1 VLIKRLD
8 PPEAMRPRRCRITIG
23 GERSK
28 TSTSS
33 RTGTSTMVSAPS
45 QAGGRSSRNRRAAG
59 VRALSV
65 RRPGGGVFALT
76 CRQGWPV
83 GGSRVVVVAGGRCGG
98 GRGRCR
104 GVEAA
109 VTACGDAEL
118 DDARGAR
125 DHDQEH
131 AEDGGEQE
139 GDTERQVAVCA
150 EVAGGH
156 ALAVLQDEDQQQE
169 QDDGKQR
176 GGDPGSADA
185 CPPDDV
191 VDGAG
196 CAGAWFAGAAVPGA
210 VGWVPPAGCVPPIK
224 LYRIY
229 FPRLPRLNG
238 APGWPMC

>member
-1 VLIKRLD
+1 
-8 PPEAMRPRRCRITIG
+8 MRITIG

-76 CRQGWPV
+76 CRLGWP
-83 GGSRVVVVAGGRCGG
+83 GRREPGG
-98 GRGRCR
+98 GRGRRPVWRRARPVCR

-169 QDDGKQR
+169 QDDGPQR

-210 VGWVPPAGCVPPIK
+210 AGWVPPAGCVPPIK

-238 APGWPMC
+238 APVGFPS